1 MFADKGAFDQMQFLG
16 AGEVI
21 VDHAANFGINVGST
35 AYTGP
40 LIENFGT
47 ADKIDLADVAS
58 SGAVLNYSTTTG
70 LLQVTVGG
78 AGVATLAFDKASL
91 GGTTF
96 HVGPD
101 ATNHLLLTRV

>member
-1 MFADKGAFDQMQFLG
+1 
-16 AGEVI
+16 
-21 VDHAANFGINVGST
+21 
-35 AYTGP
+35 
-40 LIENFGT
+40 
-47 ADKIDLADVAS
+47 
-58 SGAVLNYSTTTG
+58 VLNYSTTTG